1 MLSIC
6 DRGVTRKFNQ
16 MVKQSKKA
24 TKPPRLAN
32 ALALHKY
39 VLQLFGVTDLEA
51 LAAEL
56 KDPALEGF
64 DPAAGESLF
73 YQKLVER
80 LFTGAGLDRDLL
92 RVYDQNITRHTSAI
106 SDRRGE
112 PVRWKYF
119 QWLALLFTEIYLDRY
134 FGNPGALLDGMNA
147 FLSDRFWM
155 EAEHFAVGEF
165 SNDDLNKVAFW
176 NATGSGKTLL
186 MHVNILQYRHYLEKN
201 GQDKAMNRIIVLT
214 PNEGLSRQ
222 HLGELQA
229 SGFEAEI
236 FQKNAGA
243 MFAGRKIEIIE
254 ITKLAKKSGDKTVSV
269 DSFEGSNL
277 VLVDEG
283 HRGSRGNEND
293 DDPETDKMGWKAKRN
308 ALCANGFS
316 FEYSATFGQMVSSE
330 SNAAKRKDL
339 LNEYGK
345 SVLFDYSYKYF
356 YRDGYGKDYQILNLP
371 TDEREEQVNMY
382 LTACLLT
389 FYQQMR
395 LYGADRALTDTFLLE
410 KPLALFVGNKVTATR
425 TQYGRETSDVVEVL
439 LFLHRFLHQPR
450 AAIENIGR
458 IMANQSGLHDEKGVS
473 IFKNSFPELND
484 KAENVYRD
492 LLERLF
498 HAKVEGSRLHLRNL
512 KGQAGEIGL
521 RAGEGDYF
529 GVINVG
535 DDRKLLDLCA
545 QSGLHVEDDDEF
557 KNSLFHSI
565 NGRESTIN
573 LLIGSKKFVE
583 GWSSWRVSTM
593 GMLNIGRGEGSEIIQ
608 LFGRG
613 VRLKGYGYSLKRSRE
628 LPPGIVRPEQKRKLS
643 LLETLNIFGIRA
655 DYMRQFKEYLEEE
668 GLPTDNSNVEVIRIQ
683 TLPVIKNIREK
694 GLKII
699 QIKKGYDFKK
709 TEIVTLRAEPR
720 IRGIRLNW
728 YPRLQAL
735 KSGRTLASTAQRPE
749 FDDNKLEARH
759 LAFLDWDAVYFAL
772 QRFKNERSWHN
783 LNIPTEALPAI
794 LKQQDWYELK
804 IPDAEMRMTNF
815 GQVRFWQEIAVT
827 LLQSYCE
834 KLYNH
839 EKQRFFSDKLET
851 VVLDETHPNLDY
863 PEYEIA
869 IDRDQTHVIQNI
881 TTLKTRIENG
891 DLRDLE
897 LDGKRFTA
905 LLNDLHLYYPLLH
918 MGKDFNHEVVTVQP
932 VPLNQGEADFV
943 QDLKQF
949 RDTHPDFFTD
959 KQLYLLRNLSRKG
972 TGFFEANNFYP
983 DFILWLVDGQKQY
996 VNFIDPKGLR
1006 QVNGFENPKIQFHK
1020 TIRQEIEPGLNDADI
1035 VLNSFIV
1042 TSTSFGE
1049 LEFWKGQEAL
1059 EDFNRHHVY
1068 FQKEQ
1073 RGSYVKKLLETT
1085 IKG

>member
-1 MLSIC
+1 MA
-6 DRGVTRKFNQ
+6 
-16 MVKQSKKA
+16 KQSKKA
-24 TKPPRLAN
+24 TKPPRLAE

-39 VLQLFGVTDLEA
+39 VLYLFGVTDLEA
-51 LAAEL
+51 LAKEL

-64 DPAAGESLF
+64 DYAAGESLF
-73 YQKLVER
+73 YQKLIER
-80 LFTGAGLDRDLL
+80 LFTGAGLDRELL
-92 RVYDQNITRHTSAI
+92 RVYDQNITRHTAVI

-119 QWLALLFTEIYLDRY
+119 QWLALLFTEIYMDRY
-134 FGNPGALLDGMNA
+134 FGGPDALLVEMNA
-147 FLSDRFWM
+147 FLADRFWM
-155 EAEHFAVGEF
+155 QAENFAVGQF
-165 SNDDLNKVAFW
+165 SKEDLNKIAFW

-201 GQDKAMNRIIVLT
+201 GRDKDLNRIIVLT
-214 PNEGLSRQ
+214 PNEGLSLQ
-222 HLGELQA
+222 HLGELRA

-254 ITKLAKKSGDKTVSV
+254 ITKLAKRSGDKTVSV
-269 DSFEGSNL
+269 EVFEGNNL

-371 TDEREEQVNMY
+371 TDDREEHVNMY

-395 LYGADRALTDTFLLE
+395 LFATDRALTDTFLLE

-450 AAIENIGR
+450 TAVENIGR
-458 IMANQSGLHDEKGVS
+458 ILANQSGLHDEKGAS
-473 IFKNSFPELND
+473 IFKNSFPELP
-484 KAENVYRD
+484 KEAVEVYRD
-492 LLERLF
+492 LLKRLF
-498 HAKVEGSRLHLRNL
+498 HAHVEGSRLHLRNL

-521 RAGEGDYF
+521 RAGEADYF

-535 DDRKLLDLCA
+535 DDRKLLDLCERC
-545 QSGLHVEDDDEF
+545 GLHVEDDDEY
-557 KNSLFHSI
+557 KNSLFHGI
-565 NGRESTIN
+565 NDGKSTVN

-593 GMLNIGRGEGSEIIQ
+593 GLLNIGRGEGSEIIQ

-628 LPPGIVRPEQKRKLS
+628 LPPGIVRAEQKRKLS

-668 GLPTDNSNVEVIRIQ
+668 GLPTDNSNTEIIRIQ
-683 TLPVIKNIREK
+683 TLPVVKNIGEK

-699 QIKKGYDFKK
+699 QVKKGYDFKK
-709 TEIVTLRAEPR
+709 SESVTLRFEPR
-720 IRGIRLNW
+720 IGGVRLNW

-735 KSGRTLASTAQRPE
+735 KSGKPSSGAMQQAE

-759 LAFLDWDAVYFAL
+759 LGLLDWDAVYFAM

-783 LNIPTEALPAI
+783 LNIEQGALRTI
-794 LKQQDWYELK
+794 LTQQDWYELK
-804 IPDAEMRMTNF
+804 IPHADMQLTAFKQARL
-815 GQVRFWQEIAVT
+815 WQEIAIT
-827 LLQSYCE
+827 LLQSYCD
-834 KLYNH
+834 KLYKH
-839 EKQRFFSDKLET
+839 EKQRFYSDKLET
-851 VVLDETHPNLDY
+851 VVLDESHPNLDY

-869 IDRDQTHVIQNI
+869 VDREQTHIIQNI
-881 TTLKTRIENG
+881 EALKTRIAAG
-891 DLRDLE
+891 DLRDVE
-897 LDGKRFTA
+897 LDGRRFTA
-905 LLNDLHLYYPLLH
+905 LINDLHLYYPLLH
-918 MGKDFNHEVVTVQP
+918 MGKDFNHDIVTVQP

-949 RDTHPDFFTD
+949 RDAHPDLFAGR
-959 KQLYLLRNLSRKG
+959 QLYLLRNLSRKG
-972 TGFFEANNFYP
+972 VGFFEANNFYP

-1006 QVNGFENPKIQFHK
+1006 QVNGFDNPKIQFHK
-1020 TIRQEIEPGLNDADI
+1020 TIKEEIEPKLNDPDVI
-1035 VLNSFIV
+1035 LNSFIV
-1042 TSTSFGE
+1042 TPTPFGE
-1049 LEFWKGQEAL
+1049 LEFWKGQERI
-1059 EDFNRHHVY
+1059 EDFNRQNVF
-1068 FQKEQ
+1068 FQEEQ
-1073 RGSYVKKLLETT
+1073 KGTYVGMILE
-1085 IKG
+1085 KALE